1 MRFLNKALNG
11 RSPMLI
17 DPVIAKQYSADAEKF
32 GFSDLLAQV
41 FGEVPKPYKV
51 GTYGIIPIVGPIGK
65 GLAPMERMM
74 GGADL
79 NVISDNIDAYLA
91 DPEVKTLVFQ
101 IDSPGGVVGGVEEV
115 ARKIANSSKP
125 TIAYTDGMMCSA
137 AYWLGSSA
145 DRVISS
151 PSADVGSIGVY
162 MNLIDVSQAY
172 ADMGVKA
179 VVIKSSATPY
189 KGAGIEGT
197 SLSTE
202 QIAYFQNEV
211 DAIYTDFV
219 ASVKSKRKMASDE
232 AMKGQ
237 SMSGKVASSLGL
249 LTGLADS
256 LNAVIN
262 APTAGNPPSSLTA
275 KKISASISK
284 KKTQDVEEEVLALL
298 TPRQKEMIDGYCDV
312 EETFGM
318 FKQDSSP
325 DGAHYSAV
333 SPFADTGLLCQNC
346 VFYRG
351 PRGCGLVEGD
361 IDPNG
366 ICKLWVI
373 PGSLVKE

>member
-17 DPVIAKQYSADAEKF
+17 DPTIAKQYAQDAERF
-32 GFSDLLAQV
+32 GFTDLLAQV

-51 GTYGIIPIVGPIGK
+51 GSYGVIPIVGAIGK
-65 GLAPMERMM
+65 GLSPLERMT
-74 GGADL
+74 GASDL
-79 NVISDNIDAYLA
+79 NVVSAQIDEFMA
-91 DPEVKTLVFQ
+91 DGEVSTIVFH

-115 ARKIANSSKP
+115 ARKIANLSKP

-145 DRVISS
+145 DRVVAS
-151 PSADVGSIGVY
+151 PSSDVGSIGVY
-162 MNLIDVSQAY
+162 MNLVDVSQAY
-172 ADMGVKA
+172 ADAGFKA

-189 KGAGIEGT
+189 KAAGIEGT
-197 SLSTE
+197 SLSPE
-202 QIAYFQNEV
+202 QIANFQAEV
-211 DAIYTDFV
+211 DAIYADFV
-219 ASVKSKRKMASDE
+219 NAVLVKRKMASAD

-237 SMSGKVASSLGL
+237 SMSGKVASSMGL

-256 LNAVIN
+256 LSELLNAKNIN
-262 APTAGNPPSSLTA
+262 NNKPGMTA
-275 KKISASISK
+275 KKVSASVSK
-284 KKTQDVEEEVLALL
+284 KKLIDVEDSVLELL
-298 TPRQKEMIDGYCDV
+298 APRQREMIDCYSDV
-312 EETFGM
+312 EDTFGM
-318 FKQDSSP
+318 FKQDSGP
-325 DGAHYSAV
+325 DGAHYAPV

-373 PGSLVKE
+373 PGSLIKE

>member
-1 MRFLNKALNG
+1 MRFINKALNG

-17 DPVIAKQYSADAEKF
+17 DPTIAKQYAIDAEKF
-32 GFSDLLAQV
+32 GFTDLIAQV
-41 FGEVPKPYKV
+41 FGEMPKPYKV
-51 GTYGIIPIVGPIGK
+51 GSYGIVPIVGPIGK
-65 GLAPMERMM
+65 GLTPFERMT
-74 GGADL
+74 GASDL
-79 NVISDNIDAYLA
+79 NLVSDQIDAFLA
-91 DPEVKTLVFQ
+91 DSEVQTIVFH

-197 SLSTE
+197 SLSPE
-202 QIAYFQNEV
+202 QVAHFQAEV
-211 DAIYTDFV
+211 DAIYADFV
-219 ASVKSKRKMASDE
+219 ASVKSKRKMASED

-237 SMSGKVASSLGL
+237 SMSGKVASSMGL
-249 LTGLADS
+249 LTGIADS
-256 LNAVIN
+256 LSEVLN
-262 APTAGNPPSSLTA
+262 SSVPNNKGGMTA
-275 KKISASISK
+275 KKVSATEVK
-284 KKTQDVEEEVLALL
+284 KKIDEVSDEVLALL
-298 TPRQKEMIDGYCDV
+298 TPRQKELIDGYLDV

-373 PGSLVKE
+373 PGSLIKE

>member
-1 MRFLNKALNG
+1 
-11 RSPMLI
+11 MLI
-17 DPVIAKQYSADAEKF
+17 DPTIAKQYAIDAEKF
-32 GFSDLLAQV
+32 GFTDLIAQV
-41 FGEVPKPYKV
+41 FGEMPKPYKV
-51 GTYGIIPIVGPIGK
+51 GSYGIVPIVGPIGK
-65 GLAPMERMM
+65 GLTPFERMT
-74 GGADL
+74 GASDL
-79 NVISDNIDAYLA
+79 NLVSEQIDAFTA
-91 DPEVKTLVFQ
+91 DPEVQTIVFH

-189 KGAGIEGT
+189 KAAGIEGT
-197 SLSTE
+197 SLSPE
-202 QIAYFQNEV
+202 QVAHFQAEV
-211 DAIYTDFV
+211 DAIYADFV
-219 ASVKSKRKMASDE
+219 ASVKSKRKMASED

-237 SMSGKVASSLGL
+237 SMSGKVASSMGL

-256 LNAVIN
+256 LSEVLN
-262 APTAGNPPSSLTA
+262 SSVPNNKGGMTA
-275 KKISASISK
+275 KKVSATEVK
-284 KKTQDVEEEVLALL
+284 KKIDEVSDEVLALL
-298 TPRQKEMIDGYCDV
+298 TPRQKELIDGYLDV

-373 PGSLVKE
+373 PGSLIKE

>member
-1 MRFLNKALNG
+1 
-11 RSPMLI
+11 MLI
-17 DPVIAKQYSADAEKF
+17 DPVIAKQYAIDADKF
-32 GFSDLLAQV
+32 GFTDLLTQV
-41 FGEVPKPYKV
+41 FGEVAKPYKV
-51 GTYGIIPIVGPIGK
+51 GSYGVIPIVGVIGK
-65 GLAPMERMM
+65 GLSPLERMT
-74 GGADL
+74 GASDL
-79 NVISDNIDAYLA
+79 NIVSDQIDAFLA
-91 DPEVKTLVFQ
+91 DVEVQTLVFH

-125 TIAYTDGMMCSA
+125 TISYTDGMMCSA

-172 ADMGVKA
+172 AEMGVKA

-189 KGAGIEGT
+189 KAAGIEGT
-197 SLSTE
+197 SLTQE
-202 QIAYFQNEV
+202 QINYFQSEV
-211 DAIYTDFV
+211 DAIYVDFTT
-219 ASVKSKRKMASDE
+219 AVKTKRKMALDE

-237 SMSGKVASSLGL
+237 SMSGKIASSMGL

-256 LNAVIN
+256 LSEVLNATT
-262 APTAGNPPSSLTA
+262 PKSSGGMTA
-275 KKISASISK
+275 KKVSATGIQ
-284 KKTQDVEEEVLALL
+284 KKTSDIEDAVLELL
-298 TPRQKEMIDGYCDV
+298 TPRQKEMVDSYCDV
-312 EETFGM
+312 EEIFGM

-333 SPFADTGLLCQNC
+333 SPFASSGLLCQNC

-361 IDPNG
+361 IDPNA

-373 PGSLVKE
+373 PGSLIKE

>member
-17 DPVIAKQYSADAEKF
+17 DPVIAKQYAIDAEKF
-32 GFSDLLAQV
+32 GFTDLLTQV
-41 FGEVPKPYKV
+41 FGEVAKPYKV
-51 GTYGIIPIVGPIGK
+51 GSYGVIPIVGVIGK
-65 GLAPMERMM
+65 GLSPLERMT
-74 GGADL
+74 GASDL
-79 NVISDNIDAYLA
+79 NIVSDQIDAFLA
-91 DPEVKTLVFQ
+91 DGEVQTLVFH

-189 KGAGIEGT
+189 KAAGIEGT

-211 DAIYTDFV
+211 DAIYADFTS
-219 ASVKSKRKMASDE
+219 SVKAKRKMASDD

-237 SMSGKVASSLGL
+237 SMSGKIASSMGL
-249 LTGLADS
+249 LTGLSDS
-256 LNAVIN
+256 LSDVIN
-262 APTAGNPPSSLTA
+262 
-275 KKISASISK
+275 
-284 KKTQDVEEEVLALL
+284 
-298 TPRQKEMIDGYCDV
+298 
-312 EETFGM
+312 
-318 FKQDSSP
+318 
-325 DGAHYSAV
+325 
-333 SPFADTGLLCQNC
+333 
-346 VFYRG
+346 
-351 PRGCGLVEGD
+351 
-361 IDPNG
+361 
-366 ICKLWVI
+366 
-373 PGSLVKE
+373 